1 MAGGRLKPDPA
12 VRDERQRA
20 VVEHRNREPL
30 RRVAP
35 IDCPGR
41 GVPIQGGSAAAH
53 NGSVAHHVGAGTAGA
68 HAGRFDA
75 EKVAQAITM
84 DPAAATGDRRCSF
97 DDVGRAKSAIHLDRV
112 ELPPGWQLA
121 AMHSTLPMVIEV
133 SRLLA
138 AHPGCRRIH
147 RSFSRLRMGGAGYI
161 FTSLTRTVGSTL
173 V

>member
-1 MAGGRLKPDPA
+1 MAGGRLEPGPA

-30 RRVAP
+30 RRQAP

-41 GVPIQGGSAAAH
+41 GVPIHGGSAAPH
-53 NGSVAHHVGAGTAGA
+53 NRPVARRVGADIAGA
-68 HAGRFDA
+68 RIGRFDA

-84 DPAAATGDRRCSF
+84 DPAAPVGDRGCSF
-97 DDVGRAKSAIHLDRV
+97 DEVGRATSAMHLDRV

-121 AMHSTLPMVIEV
+121 AMHSTLPMVIEA
-133 SRLLA
+133 SRLFA

-147 RSFSRLRMGGAGYI
+147 RSFSRSRMGGARYI